1 MRIVHLVLLI
11 LFICAIVVFCIQ
23 NLDNVT
29 VKYLSASMTIP
40 MPVLVFLIYIL
51 GMFSGGSVLAFIR
64 RSIHGVTKEKKKA
77 EA

>member
-11 LFICAIVVFCIQ
+11 LFIGALVIFCVQ

-29 VKYLSASMTIP
+29 VKYLSASVTIP
-40 MPVLVFLIYIL
+40 MPLLVFLIYIL
-51 GMFSGGSVLAFIR
+51 GMFSGGSVLSFIR
-64 RSIHGVTKEKKKA
+64 RSIHGVTKDKKKA